1 MPASAKSGRRRSTA
15 TSRCSHVQELN
26 DTAVVAALGMGVV
39 FFFLAVLSALMFAV
53 KRTVERGEVP
63 ASQAGVGSRATDSS
77 SPRGTPTPQFVAAA
91 VAAFLASEPGAGAE
105 VTAGPWRRAQERG

>member
-39 FFFLAVLSALMFAV
+39 FFFLAVLSALMFAA
-53 KRTVERGEVP
+53 KRAVDRAEAP
-63 ASQAGVGSRATDSS
+63 AAAATGGGATPAGSGA
-77 SPRGTPTPQFVAAA
+77 GTPTPRFVAAA
-91 VAAFLASEPGAGAE
+91 VVAFLAAEPGAGAD
-105 VTAGPWRRAQERG
+105 VTARPWRRMQERG